1 MESVIDT
8 VTDAIADAGDLVLD
22 TLGSAPDLVIS
33 SRRGRTRSLLVLLV
47 LGAVIGLFLWRRSQA
62 SKAEDG
68 AASDRS

>member
-8 VTDAIADAGDLVLD
+8 VTDAIADVSDLVFD
-22 TLGSAPDLVIS
+22 TLGSAPDVVIG
-33 SRRGRTRSLLVLLV
+33 SRRGRGRSLLILLL

-62 SKAEDG
+62 RAEDG

>member
-8 VTDAIADAGDLVLD
+8 VTDAIADASDLVFD
-22 TLGSAPDLVIS
+22 TLGSAPDVVIG
-33 SRRGRTRSLLVLLV
+33 SRRGRGRSLLILLLV
-47 LGAVIGLFLWRRSQA
+47 GAVIGLVLWRRSQG